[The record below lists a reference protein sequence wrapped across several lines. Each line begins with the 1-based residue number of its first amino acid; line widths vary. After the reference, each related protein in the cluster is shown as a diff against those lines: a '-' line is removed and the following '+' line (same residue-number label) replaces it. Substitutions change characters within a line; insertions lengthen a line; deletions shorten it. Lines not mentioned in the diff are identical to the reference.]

1 MELEFIK
8 KGIAALYTNAPNVH
22 VSTKASY
29 QKELGKE
36 TPATLVGV
44 YKNIFQIE
52 QTVAG
57 RIVRHTYQYG
67 DVLIGHVVI
76 RELDFVPMSSLLN
89 KK

>member
-1 MELEFIK
+1 M
-8 KGIAALYTNAPNVH
+8 
-22 VSTKASY
+22 
-29 QKELGKE
+29 
-36 TPATLVGV
+36 PATLVGV

-57 RIVRHTYQYG
+57 RVIRHTYQYG
-67 DVLIGHVVI
+67 DVLVGHVVI